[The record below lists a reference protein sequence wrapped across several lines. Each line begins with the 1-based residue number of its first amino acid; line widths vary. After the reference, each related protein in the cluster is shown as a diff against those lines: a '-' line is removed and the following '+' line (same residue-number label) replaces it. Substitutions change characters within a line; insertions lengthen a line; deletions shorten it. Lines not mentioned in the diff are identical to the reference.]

1 VPGGAL
7 GNQSDSELWRMIRQG
22 TQGNVSIPDKKAG
35 ILIQSEGETW
45 RALRNGP
52 LSTAGI
58 WVMLGMVVLLA
69 LFFAL
74 RGRIK
79 IEHGRSGQLVERFNL
94 IERIGHWLTA
104 VSFIILAITGLN
116 ILYGRYVLPQ
126 VIGKEAFSTISQAG
140 KWVHDYVAFAFMA
153 GLVMIFVLWVVH
165 NLPSRHDLIW
175 LAKGGGLFTKGSHPS
190 SRKFNAGQKI
200 IFWVTILG
208 GLSLSLSGWALLDP
222 FQYAMFAKTF
232 QFLNIFG
239 FNLPTEITLARGH
252 LVVHDR
258 GDTRPHLYRLDG
270 HGRRLRRH
278 GLRQGRRE
286 LGPGASR
293 PVARGGRKGRGGRG
307 RQGARGISN
316 ETTEA
321 PQCQALGAGWAGV
334 CVSWHPCSCG
344 PPPGHGPISSA
355 SRSAISSFPPTE
367 RWRSPA
373 ASTIR

>member
-1 VPGGAL
+1 MRTIGILCASLLVLLISLGQVETAGAQQTAAPTEEMAAPPPGAVPGGAL
-7 GNQSDSELWRMIRQG
+7 GNRSDSELWRMIRQG

-35 ILIQSEGETW
+35 ILIQSEGESW

-52 LSTAGI
+52 LSTLGI
-58 WVMLGMVVLLA
+58 WAMLGMVILLA

-79 IEHGRSGQLVERFNL
+79 IEHGRSGRLVERFNL

-153 GLVMIFVLWVVH
+153 GLVMIFVLWVMH

-208 GLSLSLSGWALLDP
+208 GLSLSLSGWVLLDP

-239 FNLPTEITLARGH
+239 FNLPTEITVVQEQQLAQ
-252 LVVHDR
+252 LW
-258 GDTRPHLYRLDG
+258 
-270 HGRRLRRH
+270 HG
-278 GLRQGRRE
+278 
-286 LGPGASR
+286 
-293 PVARGGRKGRGGRG
+293 
-307 RQGARGISN
+307 
-316 ETTEA
+316 
-321 PQCQALGAGWAGV
+321 
-334 CVSWHPCSCG
+334 
-344 PPPGHGPISSA
+344 
-355 SRSAISSFPPTE
+355 AISLFMIAVILAHIYIGSMGMEGAFAAMGSGKVDVNWARE
-367 RWRSPA
+367 HHDLWLEEVEKAAADEAAKVPA
-373 ASTIR
+373 E

>member
-1 VPGGAL
+1 
-7 GNQSDSELWRMIRQG
+7 MIRQG
-22 TQGNVSIPDKKAG
+22 AQGNVSIPDKKAG

-79 IEHGRSGQLVERFNL
+79 IEHGPSGQLVERFNL

-153 GLVMIFVLWVVH
+153 GLVMIFVLWVMH

-208 GLSLSLSGWALLDP
+208 GLSLSLSGWVLLDP

-239 FNLPTEITLARGH
+239 FNLPTEITVVQEQQLGAALARGH

-258 GDTRPHLYRLDG
+258 GDTRPHLYRLNG

-286 LGPGASR
+286 LGQGASR

-321 PQCQALGAGWAGV
+321 PRCQALGAGWAGV
-334 CVSWHPCSCG
+334 FVSWHPCSSG
-344 PPPGHGPISSA
+344 PPPGRGPISSA
-355 SRSAISSFPPTE
+355 TARRSAISSFPPTE

>member
-1 VPGGAL
+1 MRTIGIFCTALLVLLLSLGPVGTASAQEAPAGAATESGGFVPGGAL

-22 TQGNVSIPDKKAG
+22 AQGNVSIPDKKAG

-79 IEHGRSGQLVERFNL
+79 IEHGPSGQLVERFNL

-153 GLVMIFVLWVVH
+153 GLVMIFVLWVMH

-208 GLSLSLSGWALLDP
+208 GLSLSLTGWALLDP

-239 FNLPTEITLARGH
+239 FNLPTEITVVQEQQLAQ
-252 LVVHDR
+252 LW
-258 GDTRPHLYRLDG
+258 
-270 HGRRLRRH
+270 HG
-278 GLRQGRRE
+278 
-286 LGPGASR
+286 
-293 PVARGGRKGRGGRG
+293 
-307 RQGARGISN
+307 
-316 ETTEA
+316 
-321 PQCQALGAGWAGV
+321 
-334 CVSWHPCSCG
+334 
-344 PPPGHGPISSA
+344 
-355 SRSAISSFPPTE
+355 AISLFMIAVILAHIYIGSMGMEGAFAAMGSGKVDVNWARE
-367 RWRSPA
+367 HHDLWLEEVEKAAADEAAKVPA
-373 ASTIR
+373 E